1 MKCNG
6 LMSNIQSVQVHINR
20 PVSESFWQL
29 EINLELGV
37 KVIATGAHTT
47 PEFYYHGVISFLP
60 CVFRFHEPQLVKEGG
75 S

>member
-1 MKCNG
+1 MKHNG

-37 KVIATGAHTT
+37 KVIVTGAHAGFING
-47 PEFYYHGVISFLP
+47 PLRGD
-60 CVFRFHEPQLVKEGG
+60 QVK
-75 S
+75 